1 MNSGESTGV
10 TTGVRGARR
19 AGGVGDLR
27 SAFTRVKSRGR
38 AGDGVPTP
46 RRNMGDHAIL
56 AIAKKKKKKKMRRTK
71 QTTSEYGNRTN
82 EAGKKGKAK

>member
-38 AGDGVPTP
+38 DGGGVQTP
-46 RRNMGDHAIL
+46 RRNMGDDEKPD
-56 AIAKKKKKKKMRRTK
+56 IAKKKKKDETH
-71 QTTSEYGNRTN
+71 ETN
-82 EAGKKGKAK
+82 YK